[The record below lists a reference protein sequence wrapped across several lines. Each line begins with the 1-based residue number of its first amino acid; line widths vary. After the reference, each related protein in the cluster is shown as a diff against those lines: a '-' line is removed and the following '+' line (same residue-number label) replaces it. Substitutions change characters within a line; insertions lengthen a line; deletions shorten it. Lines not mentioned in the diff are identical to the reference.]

1 MSSMFMDKV
10 MRVTFLLSLAG
21 HLLFLGMPFNLS
33 PHPQDTE
40 KKHKELEIFYI
51 NIEKP
56 PLLPRI
62 DVMGEEKKLKEVVEK
77 PEPPEPEP
85 ELEPQPEEVVM
96 EQALK
101 EPIEEEIEVISPA
114 QEAMLRYQDIVKQ
127 RIEEARR
134 YPPRAKRQAIEGSV
148 HLNFAVLSNGL
159 SKDIKIVT
167 SSGSKILD
175 REAVSTIQRANPFP
189 PIPSQIN
196 QDVVAMELSIA
207 FVLDSPAL
215 LR

>member
-21 HLLFLGMPFNLS
+21 HLLFLGMPFKLRPDS
-33 PHPQDTE
+33 HTE
-40 KKHKELEIFYI
+40 KKHKELEIVYI

-56 PLLPRI
+56 PLLPKI
-62 DVMGEEKKLKEVVEK
+62 DVVGEQKKLKEISAK
-77 PEPPEPEP
+77 PELPQPEPESEARP
-85 ELEPQPEEVVM
+85 EGVTVEQP
-96 EQALK
+96 LK
-101 EPIEEEIEVISPA
+101 ERVEEKIEVIDPA
-114 QEAMLRYQDIVKQ
+114 GEAMLRYQDIVKQ

-134 YPPRAKRQAIEGSV
+134 YPTFAKRQAIEGSV
-148 HLNFAVLSNGL
+148 HLNFVVLSNGL
-159 SKDIKIVT
+159 SKDIKIIS

-175 REAVSTIQRANPFP
+175 QEAVSTIQRANPFP

-196 QDVVAMELSIA
+196 QDLVAMELSIA